1 MGEELFMI
9 LRVTK
14 TARAASAGDM
24 LLPNE
29 PTPKAFPR
37 ASRARVAIP
46 RFGLRLLLWIPWS
59 SSWRLDGRPSA
70 ITKRKTKTTGTS
82 WKYMNDFTLY
92 VFEKK
97 LLSPI
102 ELGGLVN
109 PVRLVWPW
117 CVGFPYLV
125 SHVDRMQGRLILKI
139 FGANHP
145 DLQCVDCRHGMG
157 DNAMKKLGV

>member
-14 TARAASAGDM
+14 TARAASAGDI
-24 LLPNE
+24 LLPKA

-59 SSWRLDGRPSA
+59 SSWRFDGRPSA
-70 ITKRKTKTTGTS
+70 VRKRKTKTTGTS
-82 WKYMNDFTLY
+82 WKWMISLSMYLKRNYLAQLNWEFGKPSEVGLTLMCWFPLPG
-92 VFEKK
+92 V
-97 LLSPI
+97 SC
-102 ELGGLVN
+102 
-109 PVRLVWPW
+109 WPDARP
-117 CVGFPYLV
+117 PYTEDIRCKP
-125 SHVDRMQGRLILKI
+125 SWFAMR
-139 FGANHP
+139 
-145 DLQCVDCRHGMG
+145 GMG